1 MHLIHRCLAG
11 PWPVVVVVVVVD
23 WPTIGQL
30 EAEAV
35 EDHERL

>member
-11 PWPVVVVVVVVD
+11 PWPVVVVVVVD